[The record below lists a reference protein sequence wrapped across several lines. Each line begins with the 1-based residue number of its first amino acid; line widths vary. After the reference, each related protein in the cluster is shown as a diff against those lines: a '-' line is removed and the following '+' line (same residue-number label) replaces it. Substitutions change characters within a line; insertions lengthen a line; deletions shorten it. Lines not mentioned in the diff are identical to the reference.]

1 MGTNFG
7 ISVITGWN
15 GENPV
20 VEIYNNSTGYA
31 IKDVNTG
38 QNCMFLDS
46 KGIIWAGTGD
56 KKSALVRFDYDAVDK
71 EPHELPNV
79 VFTVK
84 INEETIDWYDLLFD
98 ARQRKT
104 HRPLSPT
111 DSLTQVQQEIMTY
124 EKTLPA
130 EKRKALINQFSDIQ
144 FDSITPFYP
153 LPQNLVLPYKHN
165 HITFDYLAVDLS
177 YSKFINYQ
185 FFLDGN
191 DDSWIDAGKQTSAD
205 YSNLKEGK
213 YIFYIKAQTKNG
225 QWTNPA
231 HFTFKV
237 LPPWYRTI
245 LAYIIYLLLLVFFVY
260 AIIKIY
266 TRNLRQE
273 KIKLERTV
281 RERTE
286 EIYQQNEII
295 QEKVVSLN
303 NEIDVRKKTEKMLK
317 KLTVA
322 VEQSPVSIV
331 ITDIKGVIEYV
342 NPKYCE
348 STGYSE
354 KETIGNNANM
364 IKGNTPATV
373 YRELWKTI
381 LNGEI
386 WMGEFENRKK
396 NGEYHF
402 EEAIIAPIK
411 NEKDEI
417 INFVAV
423 KTDITE
429 RKKNENALKTSES
442 NLKISNATKDK
453 LFSLIAHDLRSPFS
467 TIIGFSDLLAEGV
480 ETDSKEDLSHKI
492 GFVQNAAN
500 KAFDLL
506 TTLLDWARSQTN
518 QISVQSSNFDI
529 SKLINSV
536 IHEIENVAQSKNIQL
551 TFSNQNDIE
560 ISSDKNLIKTV
571 LRNLISNAIKYIKT
585 DGQINISL
593 NALDGFVEISVA
605 DNGIGMNDEIRNNL
619 FLSNVNKST
628 YGTKN
633 EKGTGL
639 GLVIC
644 KEFVTKL
651 GGKIWVDSQLD
662 KGSTFYFTIPVK

>member
-1 MGTNFG
+1 LGTNFG